1 MKKTTYLKKFYR
13 ITLILTPFFLLFPIT
28 ILSAQHKVTRV
39 IDGDT
44 IVVNYNGKSEKVR
57 LLSVNTPESV
67 HPDKKQNIP
76 MGKVASDYT
85 KVSLEN
91 KYVDLEFEGGPIRGR
106 FGRLLAYIF
115 VDGTNF
121 NLQLVRQGLSPYYTK
136 YGLSHKYDQ
145 QFRKAERYAR
155 EHQLNIWA
163 DPFLAK
169 KYLRLKSKWGQH
181 KVSVSSS
188 PPATHTKNWKYVASK
203 KSKIFH
209 HPYCQWALKIHPSNL
224 IGFNTRKAATKSGR
238 RPCKICNP

>member
-1 MKKTTYLKKFYR
+1 
-13 ITLILTPFFLLFPIT
+13 
-28 ILSAQHKVTRV
+28 V

-67 HPDKKQNIP
+67 HPDNKQNIP

-85 KVSLEN
+85 KASLLK
-91 KYVDLEFEGGPIRGR
+91 KYVALEFEAGPIRGR

-136 YGLSHKYDQ
+136 YGLSQKYDQ
-145 QFRKAERYAR
+145 QFRKAETYAR
-155 EHQLNIWA
+155 EHHLNIWG
-163 DPFLAK
+163 DPYLEK

-181 KVSVSSS
+181 KVSLSSP
-188 PPATHTKNWKYVASK
+188 PPATHTKKWKYVASR
-203 KSKIFH
+203 KSKVFH
-209 HPYCQWALKIHPSNL
+209 YPYCQWALRIHPSNL
-224 IGFNTRKAATKSGR
+224 IGFNTRKAAIKTGR